1 MFEDFFTRAI
11 FAGIG
16 VALVS
21 GPLGCFIVWRR
32 LAYFGDTISHASLL
46 GVALGILLD
55 SNTTLIVF
63 CVSGIIAIALLFMQ
77 TLTKVGIDSLL
88 GIFAHAGLA
97 LGLLV
102 LSFMTWIRVDIMG
115 FLFGDI
121 LSVSISDL
129 IIIYSGGSIVLA
141 IIFIIWRPF
150 FAATVNPE
158 IAKGEG
164 TNVRIIEFVF
174 FLLIASVV
182 AIAIKVVGVL
192 LITSLLIIPA
202 VTARRFSTS
211 PEQMA
216 IGASLI
222 AVISVIGGLYGSL
235 KLDTPSGPSI
245 VVAAF
250 CLFILSVLPIWKI
263 LHLSKIPNKDI
274 TG

>member
-1 MFEDFFTRAI
+1 MS
-11 FAGIG
+11 
-16 VALVS
+16 ALTWFC
-21 GPLGCFIVWRR
+21 G
-32 LAYFGDTISHASLL
+32 AALL
-46 GVALGILLD
+46 GWGA
-55 SNTTLIVF
+55 
-63 CVSGIIAIALLFMQ
+63 VSV
-77 TLTKVGIDSLL
+77 TVGR
-88 GIFAHAGLA
+88 A
-97 LGLLV
+97 
-102 LSFMTWIRVDIMG
+102 MTRW
-115 FLFGDI
+115 
-121 LSVSISDL
+121 
-129 IIIYSGGSIVLA
+129 
-141 IIFIIWRPF
+141 
-150 FAATVNPE
+150 
-158 IAKGEG
+158 
-164 TNVRIIEFVF
+164 FVF

-263 LHLSKIPNKDI
+263 LHLSKISNKGI
-274 TG
+274 KG

>member
-16 VALVS
+16 VALVA

-88 GIFAHAGLA
+88 GIFSHAGLA

-141 IIFIIWRPF
+141 IILIIWRPF

-158 IAKGEG
+158 LAKGEG
-164 TNVRIIEFVF
+164 TNVRIIEFIF

-263 LHLSKIPNKDI
+263 LHLSKISNKGI
-274 TG
+274 KG

>member
-1 MFEDFFTRAI
+1 
-11 FAGIG
+11 
-16 VALVS
+16 
-21 GPLGCFIVWRR
+21 
-32 LAYFGDTISHASLL
+32 
-46 GVALGILLD
+46 
-55 SNTTLIVF
+55 
-63 CVSGIIAIALLFMQ
+63 
-77 TLTKVGIDSLL
+77 
-88 GIFAHAGLA
+88 
-97 LGLLV
+97 
-102 LSFMTWIRVDIMG
+102 MG

-192 LITSLLIIPA
+192 LITALLIIPA

-250 CLFILSVLPIWKI
+250 CLFILSALPIWKI

-274 TG
+274 KG